1 LENDAK
7 LFRRTGA
14 VLATAIHAPR
24 QGDIELLSDAL
35 FVIGDDGAIV
45 DIHRNDAHELAK
57 DFEAGGRLVTL
68 APTQILLPGMVD
80 LHVHAPQFPQ
90 IGSALD
96 VPLEDWLQEHTFP
109 LEARCADAEYAASIY
124 ETLVE
129 CLLANGTTAAMYY
142 ASIHLEATQR
152 LATICLRRGQRAL
165 IGRVAMDNPDQCP
178 PSYRDPSA
186 AVAEAETRA
195 FINYVRTLTGNEAG
209 LISPVITPRF
219 IPSCTD
225 DLLHRLGTIARET
238 GCHVQTHCSESDW
251 EHGYVLD
258 RCGISDTQALA
269 GFGLLSR
276 RSVLAHGNFV
286 SDGDISIIRDTQSA
300 IAHCPLSNA
309 YFSDAV
315 FPLRKMLDRDVHVGL
330 GTDIAGGAS
339 PSLLEN
345 ARHALIAARHLENG
359 VDAALPAGERK
370 RPGARISTAEAFW
383 LATAGGG
390 IALDLPIGVFEPG
403 YQFDAIVVDAAASGS
418 NLCLSPDD
426 GAEDTLQKIIYT
438 ASRANIGSVWVA
450 GRLVH
455 GA

>member
-1 LENDAK
+1 M
-7 LFRRTGA
+7 
-14 VLATAIHAPR
+14 LATAIHTPR
-24 QGDIELLSDAL
+24 KGYIELLSDAL
-35 FVIGDDGAIV
+35 FVIGGDGTILDV
-45 DIHRNDAHELAK
+45 HRNDAHERAK
-57 DFEAGGRLVTL
+57 NFEADGQLIKLV
-68 APTQILLPGMVD
+68 PGQILLPGMVD

-96 VPLEDWLQEHTFP
+96 VPLEDWLQAHTFP
-109 LEARCADAEYAASIY
+109 LEARCADTEYAAGIY
-124 ETLVE
+124 ESLVA
-129 CLLANGTTAAMYY
+129 CLLANGTTTAMYY

-152 LATICLRRGQRAL
+152 LADICLRHGQRAL

-178 PSYRDPSA
+178 PTYRDPSA
-186 AVAEAETRA
+186 LVAEAETRA
-195 FINYVRTLTGNEAG
+195 FIDYVKTLAGNEAG

-225 DLLHRLGTIARET
+225 DLLHRLGAIARET

-251 EHGYVLD
+251 EHSYVLD
-258 RCGISDTQALA
+258 RCGTSDTQALA

-276 RSVLAHGNFV
+276 RTVLAHGNFV
-286 SDGDISIIRDTQSA
+286 GDKDINIIHDAQSA

-315 FPLRKMLDRDVHVGL
+315 FPLRKILDRGVHVGL

-345 ARHALIAARHLENG
+345 ARHALIAARHFENG
-359 VDAALPAGERK
+359 VDPALPPGERK
-370 RPGARISTAEAFW
+370 RPGTRISTAEAFW

-390 IALDLPIGVFEPG
+390 VALDLPIGVFKAG
-403 YQFDAIVVDAAASGS
+403 YQFDAIVVEAASPGS
-418 NLCLSPDD
+418 NLFFSPDD
-426 GAEDTLQKIIYT
+426 GAEDILQKIIYT

-450 GRLVH
+450 GHLVH

>member
-1 LENDAK
+1 VLG
-7 LFRRTGA
+7 TG
-14 VLATAIHAPR
+14 IHAPHK
-24 QGDIELLSDAL
+24 GCVELLEDAL
-35 FVIGDDGAIV
+35 FVFDDDGTIV
-45 DIHRNDAHELAK
+45 DICRANAHDVATDFHADAQLTIL
-57 DFEAGGRLVTL
+57 G
-68 APTQILLPGMVD
+68 PSQILLPGMVD

-96 VPLEDWLQEHTFP
+96 VPLEDWLQAHTFP
-109 LEARCADAEYAASIY
+109 LEARCADPDYAAGIY
-124 ETLVE
+124 ESLIE
-129 CLLANGTTAAMYY
+129 CLLANGTTTAMYY

-152 LATICLRRGQRAL
+152 LADICLRRGQRAL

-178 PSYRDPSA
+178 PTYRDPSA
-186 AVAEAETRA
+186 SVAEAETRA
-195 FINYVRTLTGNEAG
+195 FIDYVRTMAGNEAG
-209 LISPVITPRF
+209 LIRPVITPRF
-219 IPSCTD
+219 VPSCTD
-225 DLLHRLGTIARET
+225 DLLQRLGAIARET

-251 EHGYVLD
+251 EHSYVLD
-258 RCGISDTQALA
+258 RYGMTDTQALA

-276 RSVLAHGNFV
+276 RTVLAHGNFV
-286 SDGDISIIRDTQSA
+286 GDGDISIIRDTQSA

-309 YFSDAV
+309 YFSDAI
-315 FPLRKMLDRDVHVGL
+315 FPLRKMLDKDVHVGL

-339 PSLLEN
+339 ASLLEN

-359 VDAALPAGERK
+359 VDSALPPRERK

-390 IALDLPIGVFEPG
+390 IALDLAVGVFQPG
-403 YQFDAIVVDAAASGS
+403 YQFDAIVVDAAAPGS

-426 GAEDTLQKIIYT
+426 GAEDILQKIIYT
-438 ASRANIGSVWVA
+438 AGRANIVSVWVA